1 LANEGFGIV
10 LYAGAMATPL
20 KILKVNHINQIV
32 DDYAAAVGHL
42 EDLFGG
48 QFLRDIGP
56 NPLTAGCF
64 VQVGGEIFELLVP
77 KVLDKAE
84 GKQLARYGPHYQGIE
99 ILVPSLPESLQAV
112 RERGIGILLERSTDF
127 FTKPSETFGVCL
139 QVYAGDWH
147 AHPPP
152 APYVN
157 PLRPGRWWQEHPIGY
172 RGLHH
177 ISFACDDLVEAERF
191 WCELTGGTV
200 THRAELPA
208 AAATAVGLD
217 IGIPIELVAATGPG
231 LIQEYLGRYG
241 PRVWATTFAVCD
253 LGATEA
259 HFVSRGIELLPGDA
273 PGSKMVPPQSNQHV
287 VYQFIE

>member
-1 LANEGFGIV
+1 
-10 LYAGAMATPL
+10 MAAPL

-32 DDYAAAVGHL
+32 DDYDAAVGHL

-48 QFLRDIGP
+48 QVLMDIGP
-56 NPLTAGCF
+56 NPLTAGCLM
-64 VQVGGEIFELLVP
+64 QVGGEIVELLVP

-127 FTKPSETFGVCL
+127 FTKPSATFGVCL
-139 QVYAGDWH
+139 QVSAGDWH
-147 AHPPP
+147 ADSPP

-157 PLRPGRWWQEHPIGY
+157 PLRPARWWQEHPIGY

-177 ISFACDDLVEAERF
+177 ISFACEDLVGAEQF
-191 WCELTGGTV
+191 WCELTDGIV
-200 THRAELPA
+200 THRAEWPA
-208 AAATAVGLD
+208 AAAAAVGLD

-231 LIQEYLGRYG
+231 LIQDYLDRYG
-241 PRVWATTFAVCD
+241 PRVWATTFAVSD
-253 LGATEA
+253 LAATEA
-259 HFVSRGIELLPGDA
+259 HFASRGIELFPGDA
-273 PGSKMVPPQSNQHV
+273 PGSMMVPPECNLQV
-287 VYQFIE
+287 VYQFVE